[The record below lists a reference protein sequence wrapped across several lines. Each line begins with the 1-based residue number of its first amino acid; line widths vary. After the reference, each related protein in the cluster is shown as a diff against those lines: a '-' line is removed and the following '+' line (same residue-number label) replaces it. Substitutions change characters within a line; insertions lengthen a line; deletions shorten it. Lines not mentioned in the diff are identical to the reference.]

1 MAAAT
6 TLVLGLGNDLLSDDG
21 FGPAVAAA
29 CQANLAAR
37 DDVLVCSA
45 AVAGFNLLDLLAGYR
60 RALIV
65 DVVQTGQ
72 LPAGTLMEWPLQ
84 RAPAA
89 RTLGGS
95 HQIDLSTALELGRAL
110 GYALPSEI
118 SLLVAEAADLLTV
131 REQLTPALAMAVPEA
146 VERVMRWVN
155 AGSRETEAAP
165 TRTAALSSSPQA
177 VGT

>member
-21 FGPAVAAA
+21 FGPAVATA
-29 CQANLAAR
+29 CQAALAAR

-60 RALIV
+60 RAIIV

-72 LPAGTLMEWPLQ
+72 LPAGTLTEWPLV

-95 HQIDLSTALELGRAL
+95 HQVDLLTALDLGRSI
-110 GYALPSEI
+110 GYTLPSEI
-118 SLLVAEAADLLTV
+118 SLLVAEAEDLLTV
-131 REQLTPALAMAVPEA
+131 REELTPVLAGAVAEA
-146 VERVMRWVN
+146 VDRVIRWVDT
-155 AGSRETEAAP
+155 GGCHPVS
-165 TRTAALSSSPQA
+165 
-177 VGT
+177 